1 MACRGASPRL
11 AYAIFADDADAA
23 SPRRRRRL
31 VGMRLARA
39 ITAAAIDRAGVGA
52 FKIKSQ
58 AGTVQT
64 KLPQPTQT
72 RSSRTTDGGR
82 RRRRAG
88 AMMAATLPRSAAE
101 QIKCSR

>member
-58 AGTVQT
+58 TGTVAVEGLQ
-64 KLPQPTQT
+64 
-72 RSSRTTDGGR
+72 SSGR
-82 RRRRAG
+82 RRQRAG
-88 AMMAATLPRSAAE
+88 GNASGGNASDACVQAGSLGGVEAAP
-101 QIKCSR
+101 Q

>member
-23 SPRRRRRL
+23 SPRRRRGL
-31 VGMRLARA
+31 VGMRLGRA

-58 AGTVQT
+58 TGTVAVEGLQ
-64 KLPQPTQT
+64 
-72 RSSRTTDGGR
+72 SSGR
-82 RRRRAG
+82 RRQRAG
-88 AMMAATLPRSAAE
+88 GNASGGNASDACVQAGSLGGVEAAP
-101 QIKCSR
+101 Q

>member
-31 VGMRLARA
+31 VGMRLA
-39 ITAAAIDRAGVGA
+39 AAIDRAGVGA

-58 AGTVQT
+58 TGTVAVEGLQ
-64 KLPQPTQT
+64 
-72 RSSRTTDGGR
+72 SSGR
-82 RRRRAG
+82 RRQRAG
-88 AMMAATLPRSAAE
+88 GNASGGNASDACVQAGSLGGVEAAP
-101 QIKCSR
+101 Q

>member
-11 AYAIFADDADAA
+11 AYVIFADDADAA

-58 AGTVQT
+58 TGTVAVEGLQ
-64 KLPQPTQT
+64 
-72 RSSRTTDGGR
+72 SSGR
-82 RRRRAG
+82 RRQRAG
-88 AMMAATLPRSAAE
+88 GNASGGNASDACVQAGSLDAAE
-101 QIKCSR
+101 AAPQ

>member
-23 SPRRRRRL
+23 SPRRRRRERL

-58 AGTVQT
+58 TGTVAVEGLQ
-64 KLPQPTQT
+64 
-72 RSSRTTDGGR
+72 SSGR
-82 RRRRAG
+82 RRQRAG
-88 AMMAATLPRSAAE
+88 GNASDACVQAGSLDAAP
-101 QIKCSR
+101 Q

>member
-23 SPRRRRRL
+23 SPRRRRRERL

-58 AGTVQT
+58 TGTVAVEGLQ
-64 KLPQPTQT
+64 
-72 RSSRTTDGGR
+72 SSGR
-82 RRRRAG
+82 RRQRAG
-88 AMMAATLPRSAAE
+88 GNASGGNASDACVQAGSLDAAE
-101 QIKCSR
+101 AAPQ